1 MPAILDDETLDLDD
15 LTIGDDDVLVM
26 KTELNQEP
34 VRHVWSSSID
44 NADLENQEK
53 PSKPQI
59 QAKSK
64 FFMRF
69 WSWFHQRYK
78 LHRANSQRRR
88 VRRKSTEFHSKR
100 VLTTNFNDITESER
114 VKGQVILNK
123 WQRVKSS
130 ETLAKSSWADVCTSL
145 DRRRHHPIRRSSHQT
160 NQQTRPER
168 HRTCSLVA
176 GNQSN
181 LLHPHAGIPLSDSR
195 REVSL
200 ESDYQ
205 SHDSFVVSSSSLENF
220 RKKLKS
226 QSICCEDEVILL
238 TERTKNSALDK
249 RKKFQM

>member
-1 MPAILDDETLDLDD
+1 MASASSNSTPRQIFKDRSQFNFSLTASSNSSRNSSPSLTHRFRPPISSAMPAILDDETLDLDD

-160 NQQTRPER
+160 NQQMRPER

-181 LLHPHAGIPLSDSR
+181 LLHPHA
-195 REVSL
+195 VSI
-200 ESDYQ
+200 
-205 SHDSFVVSSSSLENF
+205 
-220 RKKLKS
+220 LK
-226 QSICCEDEVILL
+226 
-238 TERTKNSALDK
+238 T
-249 RKKFQM
+249 

>member
-1 MPAILDDETLDLDD
+1 MASASSNSTPRQIFKDRSQFNFSLTTSSNSSRISSPSLTHRFRPPISSAMPAIQDDETLDLDD

-88 VRRKSTEFHSKR
+88 VRRKSTEVHSKR

-176 GNQSN
+176 GNQSD
-181 LLHPHAGIPLSDSR
+181 LLHPHT
-195 REVSL
+195 VSIL
-200 ESDYQ
+200 E
-205 SHDSFVVSSSSLENF
+205 
-220 RKKLKS
+220 
-226 QSICCEDEVILL
+226 
-238 TERTKNSALDK
+238 T
-249 RKKFQM
+249 